1 MIMQSFTVEVPG
13 EVIDS
18 LRVPTAEAPGR
29 VKRELALRLYQK
41 GLLTFGKARALA
53 ELSKWEFHE
62 LLAAEGIERRY
73 DEADLAADEQA
84 LERLP

>member
-1 MIMQSFTVEVPG
+1 VRMQSFMVEVPG

-29 VKRELALRLYQK
+29 VKRELAVRLYQK

-53 ELSKWEFHE
+53 EQSKWAFHE
-62 LLAAEGIERRY
+62 LLAAEGIARRY

-84 LERLP
+84 LGRLP